1 MRFSLILKLIRK
13 CIRKVF
19 DFYDFLNFR
28 LSLIL
33 NDVQHKSIKSYGMPY
48 IAVVRYG
55 TCVIGDNFTM
65 NNGLRFNPIGY
76 PQPCM
81 LVVTKGATLT
91 IGENVGISQ
100 TSLICHNSITI
111 GNNVK
116 IGGGVKI
123 YDTDFHSLDPEVRKN
138 HSLDMKTKKVAP
150 VVIQDN
156 VFIGAGSIVL
166 KGVTIGENSVVG
178 AGSVVTK
185 SIPANEI
192 WGGNPAKF
200 IKKVEI

>member
-1 MRFSLILKLIRK
+1 MISSFLRVTRYLFRILIDVIN
-13 CIRKVF
+13 KVR
-19 DFYDFLNFR
+19 LNISFC
-28 LSLIL
+28 L
-33 NDVQHKSIKSYGMPY
+33 NKVQHGSIVCYGYPF
-48 IAVVRYG
+48 IAVVPG
-55 TCVIGDNFTM
+55 GSLIIGDNFTM
-65 NNGLRFNPIGY
+65 SNGLRFNPIGY

-81 LVVTKGATLT
+81 FVVTKDAKLT

-100 TSLICHNSITI
+100 TSLICHHSITI

-150 VVIQDN
+150 VVVQDN

>member
-1 MRFSLILKLIRK
+1 MIPTFLRYLRFLFRFPSNIINKLR
-13 CIRKVF
+13 
-19 DFYDFLNFR
+19 LNIDLYINR
-28 LSLIL
+28 
-33 NDVQHKSIKSYGMPY
+33 VEHKGIICHGVPF
-48 IAVVRYG
+48 IAVAKGGICR
-55 TCVIGDNFTM
+55 ISDNFSM
-65 NNGLRFNPIGY
+65 NNNLRFNPIGY

-81 LVVTKGATLT
+81 FVVTKGSILT

-100 TSLICHNSITI
+100 TSLICHHSITI

-123 YDTDFHSLDPEVRKN
+123 YDTDFHSLNPEVRKN

-156 VFIGAGSIVL
+156 VFIGAGTIVL

-200 IKKVEI
+200 IRKIEV